1 MIETVPADFPLSEAA
16 QARIKQEQERKQ
28 ERKQERAIEKRERK
42 RLEDIHK
49 TNADFYYT
57 LHPEERPL
65 VARLTGNLLGYPKQP
80 PPDFERSSTPPSASL
95 STVPSIVSQDPS
107 VSSNSLGSNI
117 HQPEPDMA
125 LAPKF
130 AGQALSNSLG
140 SNHTLE
146 LCT

>member
-1 MIETVPADFPLSEAA
+1 MIASNPADQAVLA
-16 QARIKQEQERKQ
+16 QFKQAEERKT
-28 ERKQERAIEKRERK
+28 EERERK
-42 RLEDIHK
+42 RVKDIHK
-49 TNADFYYT
+49 ANADFYYT

-80 PPDFERSSTPPSASL
+80 PPDFERSPTPPA
-95 STVPSIVSQDPS
+95 PSISSVHSTVSQDPS
-107 VSSNSLGSNI
+107 TSMNSSNPAS
-117 HQPEPDMA
+117 HQPESDMA

-146 LCT
+146 LCR